1 MKYVHTLLFAAIAS
15 GLLVQPATAQERP
28 RDGVFIHISHGSED
42 VHRLLM
48 GLTMATRMM
57 DDKDVLV
64 YMDIEAVRVLLKDA
78 PTVSHKVFEPSDV
91 LLKKLLDAKVTV
103 MVCPTCLKVAGKEPS
118 DLLPGIQV
126 ARKDAFFSFTSG
138 RILSLDY

>member
-1 MKYVHTLLFAAIAS
+1 MKIFHALTAAALLT
-15 GLLVQPATAQERP
+15 GLLMPPATAQERP
-28 RDGVFIHISHGSED
+28 RDGVFIHISHGKED
-42 VHRLLM
+42 AHRLLM

-64 YMDIEAVRVLLKDA
+64 YMDIDAVNILLKDA
-78 PTVSHKVFEPSDV
+78 PPVSQKVFEPSDV

-103 MVCPTCLKVAGKEPS
+103 MACPTCLKVAGKEPS

>member
-1 MKYVHTLLFAAIAS
+1 MRLFNVLLAAALTTGLFA
-15 GLLVQPATAQERP
+15 QPANAQERP
-28 RDGVFIHISHGSED
+28 RDGVFIHISHGKED
-42 VHRLLM
+42 AHRLLM

-64 YMDIEAVRVLLKDA
+64 YMDIDAVYVLLKDA
-78 PTVSHKVFEPSDV
+78 PSVSHKEFEPSDV

-103 MVCPTCLKVAGKEPS
+103 MACPTCLKVAGKEPS
-118 DLLPGIQV
+118 DLRPGIQV
-126 ARKDAFFSFTSG
+126 ARKEAFFSFTSG

>member
-1 MKYVHTLLFAAIAS
+1 MRLFHVLLAAALIA
-15 GLLVQPATAQERP
+15 GLFVQPASSQERP
-28 RDGVFIHISHGSED
+28 RDGVFIHISHGKED
-42 VHRLLM
+42 AHRLLM

-64 YMDIEAVRVLLKDA
+64 YMDIDAVYVLLKEA
-78 PTVSHKVFEPSDV
+78 PPVSHKEFEPSNV

-103 MVCPTCLKVAGKEPS
+103 MACPTCLKVAGKEPS

-126 ARKDAFFSFTSG
+126 ARKEAFFSFTSG
-138 RILSLDY
+138 RMLSLDY

>member
-78 PTVSHKVFEPSDV
+78 PTVSHQVFEPSDV

>member
-1 MKYVHTLLFAAIAS
+1 MRFYHVLFVIAVLS
-15 GLLVQPATAQERP
+15 CLFVQPATAQEGT
-28 RDGVFIHISHGSED
+28 RDGVFIHISHGKED
-42 VHRLLM
+42 AHRLLM

-64 YMDIEAVRVLLKDA
+64 YMDIDAVRVLLKDA
-78 PTVSHKVFEPSDV
+78 PVVSHKVFEPSNV

-103 MVCPTCLKVAGKEPS
+103 MACPTCLKVAGKEPS
-118 DLLPGIQV
+118 DLLPGVQV
-126 ARKDAFFSFTSG
+126 AKKDAFFSFTRG